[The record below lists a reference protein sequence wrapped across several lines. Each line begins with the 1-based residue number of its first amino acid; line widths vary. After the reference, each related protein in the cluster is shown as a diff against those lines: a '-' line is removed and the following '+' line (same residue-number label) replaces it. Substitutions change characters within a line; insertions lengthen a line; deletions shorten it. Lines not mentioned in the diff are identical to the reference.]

1 MSKQTFKVV
10 VKWEGNEKKNFDFMR
25 MNEMNM
31 EDWTGNEEKSV
42 GDFSTFCLRNPW
54 KSEF

>member
-1 MSKQTFKVV
+1 MSKQTFKVA
-10 VKWEGNEKKNFDFMR
+10 KWEVNEKKNFDFMR

-42 GDFSTFCLRNPW
+42 GDFFTFCLRNPW